1 MNYNLFL
8 IDEVS
13 LFLNKTGRYKSKILA
28 FFRELKDNPFLESH
42 LQETDT
48 FGTIFDIYIIGKFA
62 IYYFVDHA
70 NKEIKVLD
78 LVSAD
83 YQP

>member
-13 LFLNKTGRYKSKILA
+13 LSISKKSKYNRKILA

-42 LQETDT
+42 LQETDS
-48 FGTIFDIYIIGKFA
+48 FGTVFDIYIVGKFA
-62 IYYFVDHA
+62 VYYFVDHA
-70 NKEIKVLD
+70 NKEIKILD

-83 YQP
+83 Y

>member
-13 LFLNKTGRYKSKILA
+13 FSINKTGKYKSKIISFLK
-28 FFRELKDNPFLESH
+28 ELKNNPFLESH
-42 LQETDT
+42 LQEKDT
-48 FGTIFDIYIIGKFA
+48 HGNIFDVVIIGKYA

-70 NKEIKVLD
+70 AKEIKILD
-78 LVSAD
+78 LVSPD
-83 YQP
+83 